1 MTLIS
6 PATVSVPVVGREC
19 PATGTVK
26 SGCSASGSELSL
38 DSPIHSQASHVEQLG
53 NLCCRVSTGVV
64 HLHEKFLLSVRQLRL
79 FPTESP
85 FRFRDLHAFA
95 RSGTNQIGFEL
106 GNHGEH
112 VKQESSDR
120 IIGVVDGFAVQSS
133 AHTAS
138 LPQRRTRRHRAEPD
152 SRGALWIKTTPAQLT
167 RKKVDGRRIGCGWA
181 SRNPSVSYPMGNE
194 THEIACSYE
203 HRQGGL
209 CRILRPVS
217 CPWGFETRRVSAVGF
232 GHDTS

>member
-152 SRGALWIKTTPAQLT
+152 SRGALWIKTTPRPADEE
-167 RKKVDGRRIGCGWA
+167 KSGW
-181 SRNPSVSYPMGNE
+181 PSHWPRLGVSKPKRLVSHAIRD
-194 THEIACSYE
+194 TPDRSCARHEHQMAC
-203 HRQGGL
+203 L
-209 CRILRPVS
+209 VS
-217 CPWGFETRRVSAVGF
+217 
-232 GHDTS
+232 